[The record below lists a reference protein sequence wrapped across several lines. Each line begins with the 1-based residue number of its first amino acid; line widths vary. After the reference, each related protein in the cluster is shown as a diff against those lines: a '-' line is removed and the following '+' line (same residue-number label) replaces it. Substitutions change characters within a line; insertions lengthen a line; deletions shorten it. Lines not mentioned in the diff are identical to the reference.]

1 MDITPF
7 VGPAFRQ
14 IRERADLSQEG
25 LALEAGLDRTYV
37 SGIERGRRNPSLKS
51 MQRLAETLGV
61 SLDKVF
67 ALAMRLAKKHQ
78 VQAVRRHG
86 RK

>member
-14 IRERADLSQEG
+14 LREQAGLSQEG
-25 LALEAGLDRTYV
+25 LAFEAGLDRTYI

-51 MQRLAETLGV
+51 MQRIAEQLGV
-61 SLDKVF
+61 TLDKVF
-67 ALAMRLAKKHQ
+67 IIALALAQERPRAAAKPKS
-78 VQAVRRHG
+78 R
-86 RK
+86 